1 MRGLIIIPITITT
14 ATPRSSSSSSSKNRW
29 RVVARRR
36 SLPTVPN
43 PKRKQQQIIHNSYKY
58 MCMLE
63 VNVMYG

>member
-1 MRGLIIIPITITT
+1 MCGLIINPITITT
-14 ATPRSSSSSSSKNRW
+14 ATPRSSSSSKNRW
-29 RVVARRR
+29 RVVGRRR

-63 VNVMYG
+63 VYVMYG